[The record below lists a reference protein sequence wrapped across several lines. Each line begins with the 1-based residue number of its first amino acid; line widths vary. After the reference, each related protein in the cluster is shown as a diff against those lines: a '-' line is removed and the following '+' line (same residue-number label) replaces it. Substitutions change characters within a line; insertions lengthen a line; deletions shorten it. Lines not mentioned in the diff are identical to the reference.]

1 MSRAARIPG
10 CKSGHTHSDRNPD
23 IIHKHD
29 IKSVYQPIFSP
40 THQRLAGY
48 EALVRAWHE
57 GHPVPPPVL
66 FRQAAAQGQMVEL
79 DRHLL
84 RLHLQNFTGTDL
96 PVWLFLNIS
105 PQTCT
110 RPDASLEQL
119 AELCH
124 GYGMPPE
131 RIVLELVET
140 AADSTRALL
149 AFVRQAH
156 NLGFQ
161 IAIDDFG
168 MGDSN
173 FERLWR
179 IHPLIVKLD
188 RSLLLNAQQ
197 HRRARMLLE
206 SLVRMIRESG
216 SLVLLEGIE
225 DEEQAHIALAT
236 EADLLQGYLFGRPGT
251 VSVQAV
257 TQAETELSARVRHSR
272 KWSLQH
278 SQEQDHYLRQ
288 LGSCIRKTAQQL
300 ALGVPFAEACRP
312 LLQLE
317 GVKRC
322 FVLDP
327 DGIQQGR
334 LMHARPDPDL
344 ARFNPLYES
353 SGACWAHR
361 DYFRKA
367 RLRPYNIHC
376 SRPYVGLPDARR
388 TVTLSMALHQGGRM
402 QVLCVDIHPDELFRG
417 QIDFPDT
424 L

>member
-1 MSRAARIPG
+1 MNSAARMPG
-10 CKSGHTHSDRNPD
+10 GKSGHTPSDRAPD

-29 IKSVYQPIFSP
+29 FKSLYQPIFSP

-66 FRQAAAQGQMVEL
+66 FRQAAAQGQTVEL

-84 RLHLQNFTGTDL
+84 RLHLRNFSGTDL

-124 GYGMPPE
+124 DCGMPPE

-140 AADSTRALL
+140 AADNTRALL
-149 AFVRQAH
+149 AFVRHARS
-156 NLGFQ
+156 LGFQ
-161 IAIDDFG
+161 VAIDDFG

-179 IHPLIVKLD
+179 INPLIVKLD
-188 RSLLLNAQQ
+188 RSLLLNAGQ
-197 HRRARMLLE
+197 HPRARMLLE

-225 DEEQAHIALAT
+225 DEDQARIALAT

-251 VSVQAV
+251 VSVQSV

-272 KWSLQH
+272 RWSLQH
-278 SQEQDHYLRQ
+278 SQEQDQYLRR
-288 LGSCIRKTAQQL
+288 LRTAMRKSGQQL
-300 ALGVPFAEACRP
+300 ARGIPFGEACAP

-334 LMHARPDPDL
+334 LMHARPDL
-344 ARFNPLYES
+344 SQARFNPLYES

-367 RLRPYNIHC
+367 RLQPHSIHC

-388 TVTLSMALHQGGRM
+388 TVTVSTALNHGGRL

-417 QIDFPDT
+417 QMQFPDT